1 MQQSIA
7 RGLRKFGYSV
17 DAVSDGEAALQAF
30 EINEYDAI
38 ILDLNLPKVD
48 GIDVLQEI
56 RKSNQDIGVLILT
69 ARSELDDIVLGLD
82 TGANDYM
89 VKPF

>member
-1 MQQSIA
+1 
-7 RGLRKFGYSV
+7 
-17 DAVSDGEAALQAF
+17 LQAF